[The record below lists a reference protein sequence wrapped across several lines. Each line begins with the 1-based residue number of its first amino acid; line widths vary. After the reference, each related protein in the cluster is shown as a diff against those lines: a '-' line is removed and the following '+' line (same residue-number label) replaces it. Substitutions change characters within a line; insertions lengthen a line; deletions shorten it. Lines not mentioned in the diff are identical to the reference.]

1 MVSERSFLSLHSQ
14 NDQISRTQNVF
25 QVAQLLCFFI
35 ATKIAPR
42 VEGRKGG
49 ATFTSESLC
58 TKLARR
64 LGHKIRVVV
73 WLVQEVFRLFFL
85 NFF

>member
-14 NDQISRTQNVF
+14 NDQISHTQNVF

-42 VEGRKGG
+42 GG
-49 ATFTSESLC
+49 EQHLQVTVCVQNWRRGLD
-58 TKLARR
+58 TKF
-64 LGHKIRVVV
+64 
-73 WLVQEVFRLFFL
+73 E
-85 NFF
+85 

>member
-49 ATFTSESLC
+49 GRHLQVKVC
-58 TKLARR
+58 VQNWRGGLDTKF
-64 LGHKIRVVV
+64 
-73 WLVQEVFRLFFL
+73 E
-85 NFF
+85 